1 MADRRSHGT
10 PNLLRPM
17 TLDSRPTLVVVSG
30 RPGSGKST
38 LARRLAD
45 ALACPLVSRDEIN
58 EGIFRTFCHDPE
70 LATKDQV
77 AKLTFD
83 AFFRVLALLV
93 SFGVTFVAEA
103 AFQDR
108 LWRIGLEPLLPIT
121 DMKVIHCTVD
131 PGLAHQRLLRRRLER
146 QGGCQSGRA
155 PAGTQAAEPRPQA
168 VRSFEPLSLPVPSLR
183 VVTNDGYNP
192 GLEGILAFITSRSM
206 TDRPA
211 QPDHRA

>member
-10 PNLLRPM
+10 RDPACPM
-17 TLDSRPTLVVVSG
+17 TLDSKPTLVVVSG

-58 EGIFRTFCHDPE
+58 EGMFRTFCHDPE

-77 AKLTFD
+77 AKRTFD
-83 AFFRVLALLV
+83 AFFRVLALLA
-93 SFGVTFVAEA
+93 SSGVTFVAEA

-108 LWRIGLEPLLPIT
+108 LWRIGLEPLLPIAE
-121 DMKVIHCTVD
+121 MKVIHCTVD
-131 PGLAHQRLLRRRLER
+131 PGLVHQRLLRRRLER

-155 PAGTQAAEPRPQA
+155 PAGTQAVEPRPKA
-168 VRSFEPLSLPVPSLR
+168 VRSFEPLSLPVPSLG
-183 VVTNDGYNP
+183 VVTNDGYDP
-192 GLEGILAFITSRSM
+192 GLEGILDFVASRSM
-206 TDRPA
+206 ADRPT
-211 QPDHRA
+211 QPDHHV